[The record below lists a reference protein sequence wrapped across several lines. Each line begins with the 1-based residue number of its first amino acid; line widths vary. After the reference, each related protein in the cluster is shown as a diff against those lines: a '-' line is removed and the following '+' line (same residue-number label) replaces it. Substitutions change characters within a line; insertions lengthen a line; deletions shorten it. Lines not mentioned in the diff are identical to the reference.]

1 MTAVSISFMV
11 EQPKKWI
18 YILEVGIKIGL
29 FLLFISIDI
38 VANPEAKL

>member
-11 EQPKKWI
+11 EQPKECI
-18 YILEVGIKIGL
+18 HILEVGIKIGL